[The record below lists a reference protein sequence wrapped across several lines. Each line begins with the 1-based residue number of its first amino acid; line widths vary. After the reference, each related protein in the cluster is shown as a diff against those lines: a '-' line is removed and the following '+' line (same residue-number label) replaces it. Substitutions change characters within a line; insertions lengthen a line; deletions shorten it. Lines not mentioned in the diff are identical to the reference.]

1 MINEPSGIATITQLI
16 QVSVAPVFLIA
27 GVAGLLNVF
36 TGRLAR
42 IIDRLEKLDTSLVQE
57 EQANPN
63 FKMTEAQEKRRKFL
77 VRRMQNINRAIF
89 FGTTTGFMIALVIL
103 SIFASSLMN
112 FDAHF
117 VISILFILS
126 MLSLI
131 TALLLFL
138 VEIHDTTSFIKGKS
152 VNIKLK

>member
-1 MINEPSGIATITQLI
+1 MIHEQTTIDTITQLI

-42 IIDRLEKLDTSLVQE
+42 IIDRLEKLDNSLVKAEQE
-57 EQANPN
+57 NPN
-63 FKMTEAQEKRRKFL
+63 FKMSEAQEKRRKFL

-89 FGTTTGFMIALVIL
+89 FGTTTGFTIALVIL

-112 FDAHF
+112 FDSNF
-117 VISILFILS
+117 VISVLFICS
-126 MLSLI
+126 MISLI
-131 TALLLFL
+131 IALLLFL
-138 VEIHDTTSFIKGKS
+138 REIHDTTSFIKGKS
-152 VNIKLK
+152 HNIKLK

>member
-1 MINEPSGIATITQLI
+1 MIQESTTLATITQLI

-42 IIDRLEKLDTSLVQE
+42 IIDRLEKLDSSLVQL
-57 EQANPN
+57 EQENPN
-63 FKMTEAQEKRRKFL
+63 FKISVAQEKRRNFL

-103 SIFASSLMN
+103 SIFASSLTN

-126 MLSLI
+126 MVSLI
-131 TALLLFL
+131 IALLLFL
-138 VEIHDTTSFIKGKS
+138 REIHDTTSFIKGKS
-152 VNIKLK
+152 HNIKLK

>member
-1 MINEPSGIATITQLI
+1 MIQEQTTIATITQLI

-42 IIDRLEKLDTSLVQE
+42 IIDRLEKLDSSLIQE
-57 EQANPN
+57 EQINPD

-112 FDAHF
+112 FDSHF